1 MTIAERIEALQ
12 ADERAIVE
20 KLLDRIEQGR
30 EVYGPWKVDDGR
42 DYQSEALA
50 EVIDALHY
58 CAAVLVK
65 AGGWR
70 PETGGKEKKQHSC
83 CGCSTCSLKSPVSS
97 LAPKVPQ

>member
-1 MTIAERIEALQ
+1 MSTAMTLAQRIEALQ

-42 DYQSEALA
+42 DYRAEALA

-58 CAAVLVK
+58 CAAALVK
-65 AGGWR
+65 KSGGCR
-70 PETGGKEKKQHSC
+70 CGGHCQR
-83 CGCSTCSLKSPVSS
+83 GRT
-97 LAPKVPQ
+97 

>member
-1 MTIAERIEALQ
+1 MSTATRLAERIEALQ

-42 DYQSEALA
+42 DYQAEALD

-58 CAAVLVK
+58 CAAALVK
-65 AGGWR
+65 KAGCR
-70 PETGGKEKKQHSC
+70 CGGRCQR
-83 CGCSTCSLKSPVSS
+83 GRT
-97 LAPKVPQ
+97 

>member
-1 MTIAERIEALQ
+1 MSQATKLTKRIEALQ

-42 DYQSEALA
+42 DYQAEALD

-65 AGGWR
+65 KADCRCGGHCQR
-70 PETGGKEKKQHSC
+70 GRT
-83 CGCSTCSLKSPVSS
+83 
-97 LAPKVPQ
+97 